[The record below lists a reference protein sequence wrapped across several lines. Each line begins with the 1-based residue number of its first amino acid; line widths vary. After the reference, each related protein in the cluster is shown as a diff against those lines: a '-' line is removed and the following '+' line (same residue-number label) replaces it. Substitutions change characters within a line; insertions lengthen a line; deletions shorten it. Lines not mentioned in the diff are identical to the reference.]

1 MICILQTVAQKI
13 MIASLQ
19 IKINK
24 HKMRKIILILLAVLA
39 INQVQAQGKK
49 TEKATFGMGCFWCTE
64 AIFQRLKGV
73 VSVKSGYEGGTLSN
87 PTYEE
92 VCTGATGHAEVLEI
106 TYNPLVISYDELLE
120 VFWKSHDPT
129 TLNRQGA
136 DSGTQYRSV
145 IFYHNAEQ
153 KAAAE
158 KYKAELNK
166 INAYGKKVVTAIEAA
181 KPFYV
186 AENYHQNY
194 FNKNGSEPYCRL
206 VIQPKI
212 EKLEKIFKAKLKN

>member
-1 MICILQTVAQKI
+1 MK
-13 MIASLQ
+13 
-19 IKINK
+19 
-24 HKMRKIILILLAVLA
+24 KIILILLTVIAVS
-39 INQVQAQGKK
+39 QVRAQGKK

-106 TYNPLVISYDELLE
+106 TYNPMVISYDDLLE

-145 IFYHNAEQ
+145 IFYHSAEQ

-166 INAYGKKVVTAIEAA
+166 TNAYGKKVVTAIEAA

-212 EKLEKIFKAKLKN
+212 EKLEKVFKAKLKN

>member
-1 MICILQTVAQKI
+1 MK
-13 MIASLQ
+13 
-19 IKINK
+19 
-24 HKMRKIILILLAVLA
+24 RIILVLLTVLS
-39 INQVQAQGKK
+39 IGQVNAQAKK

-73 VSVKSGYEGGTLSN
+73 TAVKSGYEGGQLAN

-92 VCTGATGHAEVLEI
+92 VCTGNTGHAEVLQI
-106 TYNPLVISYDELLE
+106 TYNPMEISYDELLE

-136 DSGTQYRSV
+136 DTGTQYRSV
-145 IFYHNAEQ
+145 IFYHTAEQ
-153 KAAAE
+153 KALAD

-166 INAYGKKVVTAIEAA
+166 TNAYGKKVVTAIEAA

-186 AENYHQNY
+186 AESYHQNY
-194 FNKNGSEPYCRL
+194 FNKNGSESYCRL

-212 EKLEKIFKAKLKN
+212 EKLEKIFKSKLKK

>member
-1 MICILQTVAQKI
+1 MK
-13 MIASLQ
+13 
-19 IKINK
+19 
-24 HKMRKIILILLAVLA
+24 RIILVLLTVLS
-39 INQVQAQGKK
+39 IGQANAQAKK

-73 VSVKSGYEGGTLSN
+73 TAVKSGYEGGQLAN

-92 VCTGATGHAEVLEI
+92 VCTGNTGHAEVLQI
-106 TYNPLVISYDELLE
+106 TYNPMEISYDELLE

-136 DSGTQYRSV
+136 DTGTQYRSV
-145 IFYHNAEQ
+145 IFYHTAEQ
-153 KAAAE
+153 KALAD

-166 INAYGKKVVTAIEAA
+166 TNAYGKKVVTAIEAA

-186 AENYHQNY
+186 AESYHQNY
-194 FNKNGSEPYCRL
+194 FNKNGSESYCRL

-212 EKLEKIFKAKLKN
+212 EKLEKIFKSKLKK

>member
-1 MICILQTVAQKI
+1 MK
-13 MIASLQ
+13 
-19 IKINK
+19 
-24 HKMRKIILILLAVLA
+24 KIILILLSVLA
-39 INQVQAQGKK
+39 LNQAHAQVKK

-64 AIFQRLKGV
+64 AIFQKLKGV
-73 VSVKSGYEGGTLSN
+73 VSVKSGYEGGKLAN

-92 VCTGATGHAEVLEI
+92 VCTGFTGHAEVLEI
-106 TYNPLVISYDELLE
+106 TYNPMVITYSDLLE

-145 IFYHNAEQ
+145 VFYHDAVQ
-153 KAAAE
+153 KDLAE

-166 INAYGKKVVTAIEAA
+166 TNAYGKKVVTAIEAA

-194 FNKNGSEPYCRL
+194 YNKNGSEPYCRL
-206 VIQPKI
+206 VILPKL
-212 EKLEKIFKAKLKN
+212 EKLEKVFKSKLKN